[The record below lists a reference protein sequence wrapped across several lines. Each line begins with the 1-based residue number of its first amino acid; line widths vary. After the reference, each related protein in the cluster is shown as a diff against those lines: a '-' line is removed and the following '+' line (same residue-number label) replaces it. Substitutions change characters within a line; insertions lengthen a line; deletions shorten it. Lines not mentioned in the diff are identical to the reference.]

1 MEGER
6 IVYIGLA
13 VAQIL
18 SEVFLNSLNAS
29 DKAYVNSERD
39 SSTSVG

>member
-6 IVYIGLA
+6 VLYIGFA

-18 SEVFLNSLNAS
+18 SELFLNSLDAS
-29 DKAYVNSERD
+29 GKAYMSSERD
-39 SSTSVG
+39 SSTFVG